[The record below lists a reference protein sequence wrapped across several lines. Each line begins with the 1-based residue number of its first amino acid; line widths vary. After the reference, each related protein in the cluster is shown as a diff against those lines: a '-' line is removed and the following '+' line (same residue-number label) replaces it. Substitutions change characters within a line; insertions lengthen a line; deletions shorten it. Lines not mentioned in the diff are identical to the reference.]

1 MNKKLSPWSRQIK
14 KAMIDQDI
22 DTNDLAGM
30 LGYSRQYTS
39 NIVNGVV
46 YYEKPVARISQ
57 MFSIPV
63 PPAGATLKFTQSEQ

>member
-1 MNKKLSPWSRQIK
+1 MNKRLSSWSRQVK

-39 NIVNGVV
+39 NIINGVV
-46 YYEKPVARISQ
+46 GMISYVH
-57 MFSIPV
+57 S
-63 PPAGATLKFTQSEQ
+63 